1 MTARPIVMSVDDDPS
16 VSRAVAR
23 DLRRHLGDD
32 YRVVRAESGPDALE
46 ALRELTVRGEPTALL
61 LADHRMP
68 GMTGVEFLEQ
78 AMDLVPEARRVLL
91 TAYADTDAAIRAI
104 NDVDLDRYLLKP
116 WDPPEEHLYPVLDEL
131 LTEWR
136 SRARPVFE
144 GVTLV
149 GHQWSAPT
157 QVAKEFLARNQ
168 VPYRHLDVRS
178 EDAQRLLAAARLEP
192 DADALPVVFLPDGVV
207 LRRPTVRELAE
218 RVGLS
223 TTAGSPFYDV
233 VVVGGGPAGLGAA
246 VYAGSEGLRTL
257 LVEKAAT
264 GGQAGQSSRIENY
277 LGFPRGVSGADLAQ
291 RAREQAVRFG
301 VEIVSAAKCTG
312 IQMQG
317 EGRVVRFAD
326 GAEVTAHAVV
336 LATGVS
342 YTRLTAPG
350 VDELAGRGV
359 YYGAAAHEAVNCR
372 GQVVH
377 IVGAANS
384 AGQAALHF
392 ARFAEQVVMLV
403 RGDSLQRSM
412 SDYLVRRIEEAAN
425 ITVRTCTQIVGGS
438 GAEHLEHLLLQD
450 STTGQRERVPAP
462 WLFVFIGALPQTQ
475 WLGDAFARDA
485 RGFLLTGPDL
495 LDREGRR
502 PADWPLDRDPYLLEA
517 SVPGVFVAGDVRAA
531 SVKRVASAVGEGAL
545 AITLVHRYLGDS

>member
-1 MTARPIVMSVDDDPS
+1 MTARPVVMSVDDDPS

-23 DLRRHLGDD
+23 DLRRHLGED
-32 YRVVRAESGPDALE
+32 YRIVRAESGPDALE
-46 ALRELTVRGEPTALL
+46 ALRELTVRGEVTALL

-136 SRARPVFE
+136 ARARPVFE
-144 GVTLV
+144 GLTLV
-149 GHQWSAPT
+149 GHQWSAQT

-178 EDAQRLLAAARLEP
+178 DDAQRLLAAARLQP

-207 LRRPTVRELAE
+207 LRRPTVRDLAE

-301 VEIVSAAKCTG
+301 VEIVTATKCTG
-312 IQMQG
+312 IQPQG
-317 EGRVVRFAD
+317 DGRVVRFAD

-342 YTRLTAPG
+342 YTRLPAPG

-377 IVGAANS
+377 VVGSGQQRRAGGAA
-384 AGQAALHF
+384 LRH
-392 ARFAEQVVMLV
+392 
-403 RGDSLQRSM
+403 
-412 SDYLVRRIEEAAN
+412 VRRPRRDAGPRRLAPP
-425 ITVRTCTQIVGGS
+425 VDVGVPRPAHRG
-438 GAEHLEHLLLQD
+438 GAEHHRPHVHRDRGWRRLEAPGAPRAAGHRHRRAGAG
-450 STTGQRERVPAP
+450 SSGVAVRVHRGPAP
-462 WLFVFIGALPQTQ
+462 DGVAGGGLRPGR
-475 WLGDAFARDA
+475 AR
-485 RGFLLTGPDL
+485 L
-495 LDREGRR
+495 
-502 PADWPLDRDPYLLEA
+502 PADR
-517 SVPGVFVAGDVRAA
+517 PGPAGP
-531 SVKRVASAVGEGAL
+531 
-545 AITLVHRYLGDS
+545 